1 MTFKEFID
9 KYLGLIIGVL
19 VALIMIM
26 LKAVYVVECIV
37 FIFALGWFG
46 KYVQSN
52 RDTVKDK
59 LKDWIDRF

>member
-19 VALIMIM
+19 VALIMI
-26 LKAVYVVECIV
+26 LVKAVYVCECIV
-37 FIFALGWFG
+37 LIFALGWFG

-52 RDTVKDK
+52 KDTVKDK